1 MDPNTVLFAVAGGL
15 AAVLFAVVLIFLVLR
30 MPPGNARMRE
40 IAAAIQEGASA
51 YLNRQYT
58 VIAIIG
64 VSSRWSSGSPST
76 GRPPALY
83 VVGAVLSASA
93 GYVGMNIA
101 VRSNLRT
108 AEAARG
114 GLNQALQVAFRGG
127 AVTGFMVVGL
137 GTARR
142 FRALTSSS
150 RTRTPWSASPSAPAS
165 CRCSPDWAVASTRRR
180 QTSAPTSSARS
191 RRASPRT
198 IPATRR

>member
-1 MDPNTVLFAVAGGL
+1 VDPNTVLFGVAGGL

-30 MPPGNARMRE
+30 MPPGNERMRE

-64 VSSRWSSGSPST
+64 VIIAIVIGIFINPVT
-76 GRPPALY
+76 AGLFI
-83 VVGAVLSASA
+83 VGAILSASA

-108 AEAARG
+108 AEAARKG
-114 GLNQALQVAFRGG
+114 VNQALEVAFRGG

-137 GTARR
+137 G
-142 FRALTSSS
+142 LLGV
-150 RTRTPWSASPSAPAS
+150 SAAYLIFKNSGYPA
-165 CRCSPDWAVASTRRR
+165 
-180 QTSAPTSSARS
+180 
-191 RRASPRT
+191 
-198 IPATRR
+198 